1 MGNRGNRFRERNNQ
15 DRGLNT
21 IKFTLPRFKGSS
33 VAMSSLN
40 GKFNVSRFFRTNNIS
55 TTLKVKYALMQFEGM
70 R

>member
-21 IKFTLPRFKGSS
+21 IKFTLPRFEGSS
-33 VAMSSLN
+33 DPNEFLEWKIQSEPIIL
-40 GKFNVSRFFRTNNIS
+40 TNNILA
-55 TTLKVKYALMQFEGM
+55 TLKAKYALMQFEGM